1 MTKIDERSMQRKKT
15 GAKESKE
22 VDPKVYKKRWAILVS
37 LCIALLA
44 VMLANSSL
52 NMALPAM
59 SKDLHLSQLDLTW
72 VVNIYTLVF
81 ASLLFIAGAIGDRY
95 GRKKVMQAG
104 LVVFTLGSVYA
115 AFMAA
120 TGGQLIGARIIMGIG
135 AAFVMPTT
143 LSIINTTF
151 PKNERARA
159 IAIWGAVSGV
169 GMMLGSIMS
178 GILLEHFT
186 WHSLFVFSGIIAVA
200 GLIINQIITVESYDE
215 AKTPVDWLGG
225 LLSAI
230 GIFTIVY
237 GIAEAP
243 YSGWGSSVV
252 LLNIGF
258 GLLFLLAFILVELK
272 RKQPMLDVRL
282 FKHRSFSISSII
294 LILTFLAMSGV
305 MFSMSQLMQLIV
317 GFTPL
322 QAAFATIPI
331 MLPMAFFGP
340 IVPFIVRKIGA
351 RLTITTGL
359 SLVTIAF
366 LFMASWSSDVTY
378 LQLLLVGGLMMLG
391 ISISMTPTTNILMA
405 SVPRNRSGMGS
416 AMNDVT
422 RQLGSALGVAVL
434 GATLSA
440 TYTSEVASIANQ
452 FSGKIQS
459 GIESS
464 LAVALEISDHLG
476 PMGNSVAEAAK
487 LAWMDGLVAACTLG
501 AVILAISAIVAFVGL
516 PKHVKGDK
524 DA

>member
-95 GRKKVMQAG
+95 GRKNVMQAG

-120 TGGQLIGARIIMGIG
+120 TGNQLIGARIVMGIG

-200 GLIINQIITVESYDE
+200 GLIINQIITVES
-215 AKTPVDWLGG
+215 
-225 LLSAI
+225 
-230 GIFTIVY
+230 
-237 GIAEAP
+237 
-243 YSGWGSSVV
+243 
-252 LLNIGF
+252 
-258 GLLFLLAFILVELK
+258 
-272 RKQPMLDVRL
+272 
-282 FKHRSFSISSII
+282 
-294 LILTFLAMSGV
+294 
-305 MFSMSQLMQLIV
+305 
-317 GFTPL
+317 
-322 QAAFATIPI
+322 
-331 MLPMAFFGP
+331 
-340 IVPFIVRKIGA
+340 
-351 RLTITTGL
+351 
-359 SLVTIAF
+359 
-366 LFMASWSSDVTY
+366 
-378 LQLLLVGGLMMLG
+378 
-391 ISISMTPTTNILMA
+391 
-405 SVPRNRSGMGS
+405 
-416 AMNDVT
+416 
-422 RQLGSALGVAVL
+422 
-434 GATLSA
+434 
-440 TYTSEVASIANQ
+440 
-452 FSGKIQS
+452 
-459 GIESS
+459 
-464 LAVALEISDHLG
+464 
-476 PMGNSVAEAAK
+476 
-487 LAWMDGLVAACTLG
+487 
-501 AVILAISAIVAFVGL
+501 
-516 PKHVKGDK
+516 
-524 DA
+524 

>member
-1 MTKIDERSMQRKKT
+1 
-15 GAKESKE
+15 
-22 VDPKVYKKRWAILVS
+22 
-37 LCIALLA
+37 
-44 VMLANSSL
+44 
-52 NMALPAM
+52 
-59 SKDLHLSQLDLTW
+59 
-72 VVNIYTLVF
+72 
-81 ASLLFIAGAIGDRY
+81 
-95 GRKKVMQAG
+95 
-104 LVVFTLGSVYA
+104 
-115 AFMAA
+115 
-120 TGGQLIGARIIMGIG
+120 
-135 AAFVMPTT
+135 
-143 LSIINTTF
+143 
-151 PKNERARA
+151 
-159 IAIWGAVSGV
+159 
-169 GMMLGSIMS
+169 
-178 GILLEHFT
+178 
-186 WHSLFVFSGIIAVA
+186 
-200 GLIINQIITVESYDE
+200 
-215 AKTPVDWLGG
+215 
-225 LLSAI
+225 
-230 GIFTIVY
+230 
-237 GIAEAP
+237 
-243 YSGWGSSVV
+243 
-252 LLNIGF
+252 
-258 GLLFLLAFILVELK
+258 
-272 RKQPMLDVRL
+272 
-282 FKHRSFSISSII
+282 
-294 LILTFLAMSGV
+294 
-305 MFSMSQLMQLIV
+305 MQLIV

-359 SLVTIAF
+359 SLVTITF

-501 AVILAISAIVAFVGL
+501 AVILAITAIVAFVGL